1 MKQPRD
7 RKGLFEILLM
17 SGPILIT
24 SLCFVVRSQAQ
35 GVKPTAT
42 KV

>member
-1 MKQPRD
+1 MEQSRD
-7 RKGLFEILLM
+7 RKGLFEILLV
-17 SGPILIT
+17 SGLILIT
-24 SLCFVVRSQAQ
+24 PLFFVVRSQAQ